1 MSENSNQMPTSL
13 VQNESILAIEI
24 GAAMTRAALFDVVEG
39 QYRFVAAGQAATTAE
54 APFKDVGIGVR
65 EAISGLQNVTGAK
78 LLNPDQSLIVPSQA
92 DGSGVDAVAAT
103 ISAGPSARTVIVGL
117 LNDVS
122 LQSARRL
129 AQSTYSR
136 IVDSIGITDQ
146 RKPQQHL
153 DGIVRSRPDLVILT
167 GGTDGGASRSILKM
181 LESVGLACY
190 LMPMEKRPM
199 ILYAGNQKLAGD
211 VQELLGG
218 HAGKLEISYNVR
230 PSLETE
236 DLGPA
241 SRELA
246 GLVTK
251 LRQRQIKG
259 VDELYLWTAGN
270 ILPTAYA
277 QGRMIRFLSRL
288 YESTRGL
295 LSVDVG
301 ASATSVAAGFGGEL
315 TLGTYPQ
322 FGLGENLGELLQ
334 HTELDDILRWL
345 PLDISPGV
353 VREYLFQKSLYP
365 GAIPATKEEQAI
377 SQAIARQAL
386 HLAVQTLR
394 RDFPPSNGAQ
404 ADIMPPLDL
413 IIAGG
418 GVISDGVSLGQSLL
432 LLLDAIQPV
441 GIMPI
446 LIDQNRLLPLLG
458 VAAERNNYLPIQVID
473 SGAFIGVGTVI
484 SVVASGNYGELVL
497 RAKLTYPDG
506 TDVRADVKFG
516 GLEIL
521 PLPSGQSA
529 RLSLQPL
536 SRADAGLGPGRSGTV
551 SVTGGALGVVIDA
564 RGRPLQ
570 LPSDPVRR
578 RELIKKWYYT
588 VGG

>member
-1 MSENSNQMPTSL
+1 MPSSL
-13 VQNESILAIEI
+13 VQNESVLAIEV
-24 GAAMTRAALFDVVEG
+24 GAAVTHVVLFDVVEG
-39 QYRFVAAGQAATTAE
+39 QYRFVASGQAPSTAE
-54 APFKDVGIGVR
+54 VPFKDVGIGVR
-65 EAISGLQNVTGAK
+65 EAIVNLQAVTGSK
-78 LLNPDQSLIVPSQA
+78 ILGPDRNLISPAQS
-92 DGSGVDAVAAT
+92 DGSGVDAVVAT
-103 ISAGPSARTVIVGL
+103 ISAGPSVKSVIVGL

-129 AQSTYSR
+129 AESTYSR
-136 IVDSIGITDQ
+136 VVDSLDLTDH
-146 RKPQQHL
+146 RKPEQQL
-153 DGIVRSRPDLVILT
+153 DNIVRSRPDLVILT

-181 LESVGLACY
+181 LEAVGLACY

-199 ILYAGNQKLAGD
+199 ILYAGNQKLASD

-218 HAGKLEISYNVR
+218 HAGQLAITYNVR
-230 PSLETE
+230 PALETE
-236 DLGPA
+236 DLSPA

-251 LRQRQIKG
+251 LRQRQLKG
-259 VDELYLWTAGN
+259 VDELYRWTGGN

-295 LSVDVG
+295 LSVNVG
-301 ASATSVAAGFGGEL
+301 ASATSVAAGFNGEL

-322 FGLGENLGELLQ
+322 FGLGESLGTLLQ
-334 HTELDDILRWL
+334 YTELDDIVRWL
-345 PLDISPGV
+345 PLDISPNI

-365 GAIPATKEEQAI
+365 GALPATKDEQSI
-377 SQAIARQAL
+377 SQAVARQAL
-386 HLAVQTLR
+386 YLAVRTLQK
-394 RDFPPSNGAQ
+394 DFPASAQ
-404 ADIMPPLDL
+404 AAHTETMPLLDL
-413 IIAGG
+413 IIGGG

-446 LIDQNRLLPLLG
+446 LIDQNNLLPLLG
-458 VAAERNNYLPIQVID
+458 AAAERNHYLPVQVID
-473 SGAFIGVGTVI
+473 SGAFIGLGTIV
-484 SVVASGNYGELVL
+484 SVNASANYGDQIL
-497 RAKLTYPDG
+497 RAKLIYNDG
-506 TDVRADVKFG
+506 TDVRVDVKFG

-521 PLPSGQSA
+521 PLPNGQSA

-536 SRADAGLGPGRSGTV
+536 NRADAGLGAGRSGTV
-551 SVTGGALGVVIDA
+551 PVTGGALGVVIDA
-564 RGRPLQ
+564 RGRPLK

>member
-1 MSENSNQMPTSL
+1 MPASL
-13 VQNESILAIEI
+13 VQNESVLAIEV
-24 GAAMTRAALFDVVEG
+24 GAAVTRVVLFDVVEG
-39 QYRFVAAGQAATTAE
+39 QYRFIAAGQAPSTAE
-54 APFKDVGIGVR
+54 APFKDIGIGVR
-65 EAISGLQNVTGAK
+65 EAIINLQNVTNTKILA
-78 LLNPDQSLIVPSQA
+78 PDQNLISPAQP
-92 DGSGVDAVAAT
+92 DGSGVDAIVAT
-103 ISAGPSARTVIVGL
+103 VSAGPSVKTVIVGL

-129 AQSTYSR
+129 AESTYSR
-136 IVDSIGITDQ
+136 VVESLDLTDQ
-146 RKPQQHL
+146 RKPEQQL
-153 DGIVRSRPDLVILT
+153 DSIVRSRPDLVILT

-181 LESVGLACY
+181 LEAVGLACY

-199 ILYAGNQKLAGD
+199 VLYAGNQKLSGE

-251 LRQRQIKG
+251 LRQRQLKG
-259 VDELYLWTAGN
+259 MDELHMWTGGN
-270 ILPTAYA
+270 LLPTSFA

-295 LSVDVG
+295 LSVNVG

-322 FGLGENLGELLQ
+322 FGLGESLGNLLQ
-334 HTELDDILRWL
+334 YSELDDIMRWMTM
-345 PLDISPGV
+345 DISPNV

-365 GAIPATKEEQAI
+365 GAIPATKDEQAI
-377 SQAIARQAL
+377 SQAVARQAL
-386 HLAVQTLR
+386 YLAVRTLQK
-394 RDFPPSNGAQ
+394 DFPA
-404 ADIMPPLDL
+404 AARAARTELLPPLDL

-418 GVISDGVSLGQSLL
+418 GVISEGVSLGQSLL

-441 GIMPI
+441 GILPI
-446 LIDQNRLLPLLG
+446 LIDQNNLLPLLG
-458 VAAERNNYLPIQVID
+458 AAAERNQYLPVQVVD
-473 SGAFIGVGTVI
+473 SGAFIGLGTVI
-484 SVVASGNYGELVL
+484 SVNASASYGDQVL
-497 RAKLTYPDG
+497 RAKLMYADG
-506 TDVRADVKFG
+506 TEARVDVKFG

-521 PLPSGQSA
+521 PLPSGQTA

-536 SRADAGLGPGRSGTV
+536 NRADAGLGSGKSGTV
-551 SVTGGALGVVIDA
+551 PVTGGALGVVIDA

>member
-1 MSENSNQMPTSL
+1 MPASL
-13 VQNESILAIEI
+13 VQTESVLAIEV
-24 GAAMTRAALFDVVEG
+24 GAAVTRVVLFDVVEG
-39 QYRFVAAGQAATTAE
+39 QYRFVASGQAPSTAE
-54 APFKDVGIGVR
+54 APFKDIGIGVR
-65 EAISGLQNVTGAK
+65 EAIINLQNITGNKILA
-78 LLNPDQSLIVPSQA
+78 PDGNLITPAQPDS
-92 DGSGVDAVAAT
+92 SGVDAVVAT
-103 ISAGPSARTVIVGL
+103 ISAGPSVKTVIVGL

-129 AQSTYSR
+129 AESTYSR
-136 IVDSIGITDQ
+136 VVDSLDLSDQ
-146 RKPQQHL
+146 RKPEEQL
-153 DGIVRSRPDLVILT
+153 DSIVRSRPDLVILT

-230 PSLETE
+230 PALDTE

-259 VDELYLWTAGN
+259 VDELNTWTGGN
-270 ILPTAYA
+270 VLPTSYA

-295 LSVDVG
+295 LSVNVG
-301 ASATSVAAGFGGEL
+301 ASAASVAAGFAGDL
-315 TLGTYPQ
+315 VLGTYPQ
-322 FGLGENLGELLQ
+322 FGLGESLGTLLQ
-334 HTELDDILRWL
+334 YTELDDIMRWL
-345 PLDISPGV
+345 TLDISPNI

-365 GAIPATKEEQAI
+365 GAIPATKDEQAI
-377 SQAIARQAL
+377 SQAVARQAL
-386 HLAVQTLR
+386 YLAVRALQK
-394 RDFPPSNGAQ
+394 DFPAAAQ
-404 ADIMPPLDL
+404 SGSADVMPRLDL

-432 LLLDAIQPV
+432 LLLDAIQPI

-446 LIDQNRLLPLLG
+446 LIDQNNLLPLLG
-458 VAAERNNYLPIQVID
+458 AAAERNQYLPVQVID
-473 SGAFIGVGTVI
+473 SGAFIGLGTII
-484 SVVASGNYGELVL
+484 SVNASANYGDQVL
-497 RAKLTYPDG
+497 RARLTYDDG
-506 TDVRADVKFG
+506 TDARVDVKFG

-529 RLSLQPL
+529 RLNLQPL
-536 SRADAGLGPGRSGTV
+536 NRADAGLGPGRSGTV
-551 SVTGGALGVVIDA
+551 PVNGGALGVVIDA
-564 RGRPLQ
+564 RGRPLL

>member
-1 MSENSNQMPTSL
+1 MPASL
-13 VQNESILAIEI
+13 IQTESVLAIEV
-24 GAAMTRAALFDVVEG
+24 GAAVTRVVLFDVVEG
-39 QYRFVAAGQAATTAE
+39 QYRFVASGQAPSTAE
-54 APFKDVGIGVR
+54 APFKDIGIGVR
-65 EAISGLQNVTGAK
+65 EAIVNLQAITGNKILASDGN
-78 LLNPDQSLIVPSQA
+78 LITPAQPDS
-92 DGSGVDAVAAT
+92 SGVDAVVAT
-103 ISAGPSARTVIVGL
+103 ISAGPSVKTVIVGL
-117 LNDVS
+117 LNNVS

-129 AQSTYSR
+129 AESTYSR
-136 IVDSIGITDQ
+136 VVESLDLSDQ
-146 RKPQQHL
+146 RKPEQQL

-190 LMPMEKRPM
+190 LMPLEKRPM

-218 HAGKLEISYNVR
+218 HAGKLEISFNVR
-230 PSLETE
+230 PSLESE

-251 LRQRQIKG
+251 LRQRQLKG
-259 VDELYLWTAGN
+259 VDELNTWTGGN
-270 ILPTAYA
+270 LLPTSYA

-295 LSVDVG
+295 LSVNVG
-301 ASATSVAAGFGGEL
+301 ASATTVAAGFAGEL
-315 TLGTYPQ
+315 VLGTYPQ
-322 FGLGENLGELLQ
+322 FGLGESLGTLLQ
-334 HTELDDILRWL
+334 YSELDDIMRWL
-345 PLDISPGV
+345 TLDISPTV

-365 GAIPATKEEQAI
+365 GAIPATKDEQAI

-386 HLAVQTLR
+386 YLAVRTLQK
-394 RDFPPSNGAQ
+394 DFPATAQ
-404 ADIMPPLDL
+404 SASADVMPRLDL

-432 LLLDAIQPV
+432 LLLDAIQPI

-446 LIDQNRLLPLLG
+446 LIDQNDLLPLLG
-458 VAAERNNYLPIQVID
+458 ATAERNQYLPVQVID
-473 SGAFIGVGTVI
+473 SGAFIGLGTII
-484 SVVASGNYGELVL
+484 SVNASANYGDQVL
-497 RAKLTYPDG
+497 RAKLIYEDG
-506 TDVRADVKFG
+506 TEARVDVKFG

-536 SRADAGLGPGRSGTV
+536 NRADSGLGPGKSGTV
-551 SVTGGALGVVIDA
+551 PVNGGALGVVIDA
-564 RGRPLQ
+564 RGRPLR

>member
-1 MSENSNQMPTSL
+1 MPSSL
-13 VQNESILAIEI
+13 IQNESVLAIEV
-24 GAAMTRAALFDVVEG
+24 GAAVTRVVLFDVVEG
-39 QYRFVAAGQAATTAE
+39 QYRFVASGQAPTTAE
-54 APFKDVGIGVR
+54 APFKDIGIGVR
-65 EAISGLQNVTGAK
+65 EAIISLQAVTNTKILA
-78 LLNPDQSLIVPSQA
+78 PDNNLISPAQP
-92 DGSGVDAVAAT
+92 DGSGVDAVVAT
-103 ISAGPSARTVIVGL
+103 ISAGPAVKTVIVGL
-117 LNDVS
+117 LNEVS

-129 AQSTYSR
+129 AESTYSR
-136 IVDSIGITDQ
+136 VVESLDLTDH
-146 RKPQQHL
+146 RKPEQQL

-167 GGTDGGASRSILKM
+167 GGTDGGASRSILKT
-181 LESVGLACY
+181 LEAVGLACY

-199 ILYAGNQKLAGD
+199 VLYAGNQKLAGD

-251 LRQRQIKG
+251 LRQRQLKG
-259 VDELYLWTAGN
+259 VDELNMWTGGN
-270 ILPTAYA
+270 MLPTSYA

-295 LSVDVG
+295 LSVNVG

-322 FGLGENLGELLQ
+322 FGLGESLGNLLQ
-334 HTELDDILRWL
+334 YSELDDVMRWMT
-345 PLDISPGV
+345 LDISPNV

-365 GAIPATKEEQAI
+365 GAIPATKDEQAI
-377 SQAIARQAL
+377 SQAVARQAL
-386 HLAVQTLR
+386 YLAVRTLKK
-394 RDFPPSNGAQ
+394 DFPGLQ
-404 ADIMPPLDL
+404 TELMPPLDL

-418 GVISDGVSLGQSLL
+418 GVISEGVSLGQSLL

-441 GIMPI
+441 GILQI
-446 LIDQNRLLPLLG
+446 LIDQNNLLPLLG
-458 VAAERNNYLPIQVID
+458 AAAERNHYLPVQVVD
-473 SGAFIGVGTVI
+473 SGAFIGLGTVI
-484 SVVASGNYGELVL
+484 SVNATANYGDQVL
-497 RAKLTYPDG
+497 RAKLTYADG
-506 TDVRADVKFG
+506 TDARVDVKFG

-536 SRADAGLGPGRSGTV
+536 NRADAGLGSGRSGTV
-551 SVTGGALGVVIDA
+551 AVTGGALGVVIDA